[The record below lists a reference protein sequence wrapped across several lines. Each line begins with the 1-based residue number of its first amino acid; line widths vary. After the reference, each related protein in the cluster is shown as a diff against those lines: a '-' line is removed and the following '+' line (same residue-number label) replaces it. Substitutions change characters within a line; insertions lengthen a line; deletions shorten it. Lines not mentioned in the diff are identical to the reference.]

1 MSFVSV
7 VPEWVAAAATD
18 VAGIGSVVGAANAAA
33 AGATT
38 SVTAAAGDEVSVAI
52 AAVFGGFGREYQ
64 AVCGQWAEFEQRFAR
79 ALGAGAG
86 AYAEAEAVAVGY
98 VRDYQAISAQV
109 DAAPLQAV
117 EQDLLGAINAPTRA
131 LLGRPLIGNGTNGT
145 AADPNGG
152 AGGLLIGDGGTG
164 YSQTTAGV
172 AGGAGGAAGL
182 IGNGG
187 DGGAGGAGAN
197 GGAGGRGGWLIGDG
211 GHGGQA
217 GAAGSGPAT
226 VGGPGGRAVL
236 IGNGGDGG
244 AGGTNAAGG
253 AGGLGG
259 WLFGQNGAAGVGSPV
274 NVTVPLDVAE
284 GYGLTS
290 PNVNVSVNG
299 GPSVPVLVDT
309 GSRGLVIPFWAV
321 GFQNLGW
328 PTGIGI
334 ASYASG
340 LDFVTIRFNTTVD
353 FGNGAVSAP
362 TPVEVA
368 VLPFPTTLNSL
379 LIIALSPVLQPVF
392 GVGMFGLA
400 HGTLGVGP
408 NAGGPGISSPTTALP
423 GQLDEGVL
431 VNAPQGELQFGPN
444 SLPSG
449 ISVPGAPITPLL
461 VQVNG
466 GPLQPITAVIDS
478 GGVDGTIP
486 SSVLGTGQ
494 VSGTVPAGTTIS
506 VYTSDGSTLLYSYT
520 TTATNG
526 PTVTSGT
533 SMNTGYLPFGQQAIY
548 ISNSPSGVGTTI
560 FHN

>member
-1 MSFVSV
+1 MGVVSFVSV

-33 AGATT
+33 GATT

-52 AAVFGGFGREYQ
+52 AALFGGFGREYQ
-64 AVCGQWAEFEQRFAR
+64 AVCGQSAEFEQRFAR

-86 AYAEAEAVAVGY
+86 AYAEADAVAVGY

-131 LLGRPLIGNGTNGT
+131 LLGRP
-145 AADPNGG
+145 
-152 AGGLLIGDGGTG
+152 
-164 YSQTTAGV
+164 
-172 AGGAGGAAGL
+172 L

-309 GSRGLVIPFWAV
+309 ESRGLVIPFWAV

-340 LDFVTIRFNTTVD
+340 LDFVTIGFNTTVD

-362 TPVEVA
+362 TPIEVA

-400 HGTLGVGP
+400 HDTLGVGP

-431 VNAPQGELQFGPN
+431 VNAPQGELQFGAN

-449 ISVPGAPITPLL
+449 IAVPGAPIIPLL

-478 GGVDGTIP
+478 GGVDGTIS